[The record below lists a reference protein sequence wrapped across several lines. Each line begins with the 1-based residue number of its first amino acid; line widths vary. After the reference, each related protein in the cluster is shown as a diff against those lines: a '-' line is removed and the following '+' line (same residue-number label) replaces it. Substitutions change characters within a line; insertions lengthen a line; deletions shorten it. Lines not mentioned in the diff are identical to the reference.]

1 MRIPFVLSIPG
12 AIPAANRDGRFNHVT
27 RGCKDRPP
35 YPRRKRFGASSTFM
49 NIRRFLIIAPALVS
63 LALLVSYFWVPT
75 YEEQTRGNP
84 DRLEQ
89 FVTASIGDATL
100 LNPVLSAESA
110 SSQIESQVFEGL
122 IDRDE
127 NLQYRGRVAQR
138 WNLYE
143 QAFFYVNEQVDMPR
157 WGKLDGPSLTAELK
171 AAFEA
176 SPQWRHVKAVD
187 LLPPMRI
194 THKTSLK
201 QGSQPQTVEVT
212 AAAPYRIRLTL
223 DRVDQMLFDNLKRLL
238 GDNYFSSF
246 DAASRI
252 KAPFDLDPE
261 QSATI
266 ARQLLPATV
275 HNPIIDFFLRRGV
288 TFHDGHEV
296 TAEDVKFTYE
306 SIVNPK
312 NLSPRLA
319 DYEPVRQVMIIDPH
333 TVRIIY
339 KRLYSPAFGTW
350 GMGILPAHLLNEDAL
365 AQEAAATGKDPA
377 TFTLRQ
383 SGFNRRP
390 VGCGPFQF
398 KEWKSDQFIRLER
411 YDGYWDGPPNYKQ
424 YVMRII
430 PDVLTQ
436 EMEFYA
442 GTVDNYGVQPHQVE
456 RLHGDQRFQHFSGAS
471 FGYSYIGYNLRRP
484 PFDDPR
490 VRRALGMA
498 IDTRK
503 IIDFVLY
510 GQGEPIT
517 GPFVKQTDF
526 YNHTIKPLPYDPE
539 AAVKLLN
546 QAGWRRASDGYLQKE
561 GKRLAFTLIT
571 NNGNPLRKAILA
583 IAQDAWKKI
592 GIQVETDLLE
602 WSVFIQKRVNQL
614 DFDALILGWSMG
626 IDPDLYQIW
635 HSSQSHKFQLNFV
648 GFSNPEADDLILKIR
663 QEYDHERQ
671 VAYCHRLHEIIAE
684 AQPYTFLYVGRWT
697 AVLDKRIV
705 RMVPGTDGVKA
716 PRPIV
721 PTKTGSYMFH
731 FNQWIKLPQP
741 PTFAADG

>member
-1 MRIPFVLSIPG
+1 
-12 AIPAANRDGRFNHVT
+12 
-27 RGCKDRPP
+27 
-35 YPRRKRFGASSTFM
+35 M

-63 LALLVSYFWVPT
+63 LVLLVSYFWIPT

-100 LNPVLSAESA
+100 LNPILSAESA
-110 SSQIESQVFEGL
+110 SSQIESMVFEGL

-127 NLQYRGRVAQR
+127 DLQYRGRVAHR
-138 WNLYE
+138 WDLYE
-143 QAFFYVNEQVDMPR
+143 RAFFYVNEQAVTPR
-157 WGKLDGPSLTAELK
+157 WGKLDGPALAAELK
-171 AAFEA
+171 AIFET
-176 SPQWRHVKAVD
+176 SPQWRHITAVD
-187 LLPPMRI
+187 LLPPTQI
-194 THKTSLK
+194 SHKTSLT
-201 QGSQPQTVEVT
+201 QGSQPQTVELT
-212 AAAPYRIRLTL
+212 ASAPYRIRLTL

-246 DAASRI
+246 DAASRLE
-252 KAPFDLDPE
+252 APSDLDPT
-261 QSATI
+261 QLAAI
-266 ARQLLPATV
+266 ARQLMPATA
-275 HNPIIDFFLRRGV
+275 HNPIIDFFLRKGV

-319 DYEPVRQVMIIDPH
+319 DYEPVQQVMVIDPH

-350 GMGILPAHLLNEDAL
+350 GMGILPAHLLNDDAL
-365 AQEAAATGKDPA
+365 AQEAARTGKDPV
-377 TFTLRQ
+377 THTLRQ
-383 SGFNRRP
+383 SGFNRHP

-398 KEWKSDQFIRLER
+398 KEWKSDQYIRLER

-456 RLHGDQRFQHFSGAS
+456 RLSGDPRFQHFSGAS
-471 FGYSYIGYNLRRP
+471 FGYSYIGYNMRRP
-484 PFDDPR
+484 PLDDPR

-498 IDTRK
+498 IDTQK

-526 YNHTIKPLPYDPE
+526 YNHAIKPLPYDPA

-546 QAGWRRASDGYLQKE
+546 QAGWHRGADGYLQKE

-614 DFDALILGWSMG
+614 DFDALVLGWSMG

-635 HSSQSHKFQLNFV
+635 HSSQSNEFQLNFV

-663 QEYDHERQ
+663 REYDHNRQ
-671 VAYCHRLHEIIAE
+671 VVYCHRLHEIIAE

-716 PRPIV
+716 PKPIV